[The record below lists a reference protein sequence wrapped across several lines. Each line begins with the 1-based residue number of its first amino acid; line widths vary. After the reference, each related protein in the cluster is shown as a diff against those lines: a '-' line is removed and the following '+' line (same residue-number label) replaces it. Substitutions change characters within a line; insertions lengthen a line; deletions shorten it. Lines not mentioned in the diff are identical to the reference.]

1 MCIDV
6 QSCDFMQEKQLEIQ
20 GFSVK
25 QNMDY
30 KKVSIQIQAPQPKLW
45 LFLVP
50 KAIR

>member
-1 MCIDV
+1 MSKVVKENQLKI
-6 QSCDFMQEKQLEIQ
+6 QDFPVE
-20 GFSVK
+20 